1 MKRIKVFLASGNDM
15 IKYRDAAEK
24 IVDEINESIG
34 EHFGFSVF
42 LFRWEKHIIPEM
54 GRPQE
59 LIFNQSEFD
68 TIDIF
73 VGIIGNR
80 FGTPT
85 GGFDDKQREYESG
98 TEEEY
103 ERAYR
108 NFKNKSAP
116 HIMIFHDETPLKPG
130 SFDSEQYV
138 KVQDFLRRFNANCEN
153 PGLFQSFKSLSNFK
167 HAFRLAITKCVLKI
181 IDQKHRESLFSS
193 AELSDSYQKLGFK
206 QLFIQ
211 ETNIL
216 RGTEKSKAISG
227 SSIVCLLAKTGNSF
241 LGSIGNRYF
250 DLLIGNI
257 HASGTVKILLLNPWT
272 LNAVATAFTETG
284 DTEMLSH
291 LLLHDRLSQ
300 EIIEAYKNTK
310 WFSAKL
316 MDVIHEYDTVRRT
329 YPQIELRFVDADVSA
344 SVLITD
350 STVFFEPY
358 YNYCHNK
365 RMNKITSTFE
375 VAVSNNH
382 PLYCDSIQMFD
393 LLWKNAITYDELIK
407 SERLQVIHLANY
419 IDAIS
424 IHNTLFYIGIHALIK
439 NSGRFL
445 IMHRTKTKTYMP
457 DKWDIPGGS
466 MEIGETPEQAI
477 IREVFE
483 ETGLRVNP
491 GRIRFA
497 FSNFTE
503 LPNRQTLQL
512 VMETETDQN
521 TIRLN
526 PAEHSEY
533 RWVTTEEAKE
543 LPLINFLESF
553 LSSESGIKI

>member
-1 MKRIKVFLASGNDM
+1 MKRIKVFMASGKDM

-34 EHFGFSVF
+34 EHFGFSVY
-42 LFRWEKHIIPEM
+42 LFRWEKHVIPDM

-59 LIFNQSEFD
+59 IIFDQSEFD
-68 TIDIF
+68 TIDVF

-85 GGFDDKQREYESG
+85 GGFDDRQREYESG

-108 NFKNKSAP
+108 NFKNSGVP
-116 HIMIFHDETPLKPG
+116 HIMIFHDETPLRPG
-130 SFDSEQYV
+130 SFDVDQYV
-138 KVQDFLRRFNANCEN
+138 KVKDFLSKFKATREN
-153 PGLFQSFKSLSNFK
+153 PGLFQSFKSIPSFQ
-167 HAFRLAITKCVLKI
+167 HAFRLAITKCVLNI
-181 IDQKHRESLFSS
+181 ADQKHKELVLSS
-193 AELSDSYQKLGFK
+193 ADLSDSYQDLGFK

-211 ETNIL
+211 ETNKL

-227 SSIVCLLAKTGNSF
+227 SSIVYLLAKTGNSF
-241 LGSIGNRYF
+241 LGSVGNRYF
-250 DLLIGNI
+250 DLLIDNI
-257 HASGTVKILLLNPWT
+257 QTGGAVKILLLNPWT
-272 LNAVATAFTETG
+272 LDAVSTAFTEVG
-284 DTEMLSH
+284 DAEMLSH
-291 LLLHDRLSQ
+291 LLLHDMLSQ
-300 EIIEAYKNTK
+300 EVIEAYRNTK
-310 WFSAKL
+310 WFSSKL
-316 MDVIHEYDTVRRT
+316 MDVLHEYDTIRKK
-329 YPQIELRFVDADVSA
+329 YPQIKLRFVDVDVSA

-382 PLYCDSIQMFD
+382 PLYCDSLQMFD
-393 LLWKNAITYDELIK
+393 LLWTNAITYDELIK
-407 SERLQVIHLANY
+407 TERIQVNRLANY

-439 NSGRFL
+439 NDGRFL
-445 IMHRTKTKTYMP
+445 IMRRTKTKTYMP

-491 GRIRFA
+491 GRVLFA

-503 LPNRQTLQL
+503 LPNRQTIQL
-512 VMETETDQN
+512 VMETKTQQN
-521 TIRLN
+521 TIQLN
-526 PAEHSEY
+526 TAEHSEY
-533 RWVTTEEAKE
+533 RWVTVEEARS

-553 LSSESGIKI
+553 LSSEPQI